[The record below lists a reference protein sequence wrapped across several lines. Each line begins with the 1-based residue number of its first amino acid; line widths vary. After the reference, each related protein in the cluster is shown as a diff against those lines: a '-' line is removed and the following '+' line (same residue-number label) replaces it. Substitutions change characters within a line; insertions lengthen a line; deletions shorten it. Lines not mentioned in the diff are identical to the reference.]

1 MYIMMWARSKYDSK
15 NPYSC
20 GLSMA
25 TPSAKPEYEPRI
37 VDAELDELLE
47 QLPALVIEG
56 AKGVGKTATT
66 ARRART
72 TFRLDE
78 PGQRALILADPTA
91 LLTATPPVLIDE
103 WQYAPSV
110 WDVVRRSVD
119 DDATPN
125 RFLLAGSAVATNAP
139 SHSGAGR
146 IPSVRMRPMALS
158 ERGLGA
164 PSVSLRTLLDGDRPK
179 VSGTTEIGVA
189 DYAREIV
196 RSGFP
201 RIRAFEG
208 RALRTQLD
216 GYLERV
222 VDRDFAEQGHVVRK
236 PKTLRAWI
244 CAYAAATSTPTTLEK
259 IRNAAGRTGDAPT
272 RQTVE
277 SYCETLR
284 RLWILDEVP
293 GWSPSRNQL
302 GRLGLLPKHHL
313 VDPALAAALLDVDE
327 RAMLAGVAADPSV
340 AHEGALF
347 GQLFESLVTLSIR
360 TYAQAAEARLFHFR
374 EKDGRHEI
382 DLILE
387 GRDGRVLAIEVKLN
401 PATSDDDVAHLLWLE
416 HRLGRE
422 QIADLVV
429 INTGRYA
436 YRRKDGVAVVPA
448 ALLGP

>member
-1 MYIMMWARSKYDSK
+1 MLVVGRRRTLSRSNRVKTSK
-15 NPYSC
+15 
-20 GLSMA
+20 
-25 TPSAKPEYEPRI
+25 PSPSPAYESRI
-37 VDAELDELLE
+37 IDAELDELLE
-47 QLPALVIEG
+47 QLQALVIEG
-56 AKGVGKTATT
+56 PKGVGKTATA

-72 TFRLDE
+72 TFRLDD
-78 PGQRALILADPTA
+78 PGQRALVLADTSVI
-91 LLTATPPVLIDE
+91 LTAAPPVLLDE

-110 WDVVRRSVD
+110 WDVVRRAVD

-125 RFLLAGSAVATNAP
+125 HFLLAGSAVATNAP
-139 SHSGAGR
+139 MHSGAGR

-164 PSVSLRTLLDGDRPK
+164 PTVSLRALLDGDRPK
-179 VSGTTEIGVA
+179 VSGTTEMNVA
-189 DYAREIV
+189 GYTREIM

-201 RIRAFEG
+201 RIRASGG
-208 RALRTQLD
+208 RASKTQLN
-216 GYLERV
+216 GYVERV

-236 PKTLRAWI
+236 PDTLRRWL
-244 CAYAAATSTPTTLEK
+244 CAFAAATSTPTTLEK
-259 IRNAAGRTGDAPT
+259 IRDAAGRTGSAPT
-272 RQTVE
+272 RATVD

-293 GWSPSRNQL
+293 GWSPSRNRL

-313 VDPALAAALLDVDE
+313 ADPALAAALLDVDE
-327 RAMLAGVAADPSV
+327 RALLAGIVAGPGI

-347 GQLFESLVTLSIR
+347 GQLFESLVTLSVR
-360 TYAQAAEARLFHFR
+360 VYAQAAEADLFHFR

-387 GRDGRVLAIEVKLN
+387 GRDGRILAIEVKLN
-401 PATSDDDVAHLLWLE
+401 PATSDDDVAHLHWLE
-416 HRLGRE
+416 RKLGRE

-436 YRRKDGVAVVPA
+436 YRRQDGVAVVPA

>member
-1 MYIMMWARSKYDSK
+1 MNVTVPHSKT
-15 NPYSC
+15 
-20 GLSMA
+20 G
-25 TPSAKPEYEPRI
+25 YEPRI

-56 AKGVGKTATT
+56 AKGVGKTATA

-72 TFRLDE
+72 TFRLDD

-91 LLTATPPVLIDE
+91 LLTASTPVLIDE

-110 WDVVRRSVD
+110 WDVVRRAVD

-125 RFLLAGSAVATNAP
+125 RFLLAGSAVATNTP

-146 IPSVRMRPMALS
+146 IPSVRMRPMALA

-179 VSGTTEIGVA
+179 VRGKTELGVS
-189 DYAREIV
+189 DYAREIL

-201 RIRAFEG
+201 RIRAFES
-208 RALRTQLD
+208 RALRMQLK
-216 GYLERV
+216 GYVRRV

-236 PKTLRAWI
+236 PETLHRWI
-244 CAYAAATSTPTTLEK
+244 AAYAAATSTPTTLEK
-259 IRNAAGRTGDAPT
+259 IRNAASRTGEPPT
-272 RQTVE
+272 RATVD

-284 RLWILDEVP
+284 RLWILDEIP
-293 GWSPSRNQL
+293 GWSPSRNRL

-313 VDPALAAALLDVDE
+313 VDPALAATLLDVNE
-327 RAMLAGVAADPSV
+327 RTMLAGVASDPSV
-340 AHEGALF
+340 VHEGALF
-347 GQLFESLVTLSIR
+347 GQLFESLVTQSTR
-360 TYAQAAEARLFHFR
+360 SYAQAAEARVFHFR

-387 GRDGRVLAIEVKLN
+387 GRDGRILAIEVKLN

-416 HRLGRE
+416 RRLGRE

-448 ALLGP
+448 VLLGP